1 MNSVYKQSIKGLLL
15 TAVALQLMTY
25 TTAQEQRTFS
35 SPLTIEMRKARA
47 NWFESNNGAGIGLDS
62 LRSYGSLEAGY
73 QMTDGEFK
81 RVQQGE
87 KERQLSVETE
97 GGQQLG
103 NAYAWGRFSY
113 HNETLRDTR
122 FNTAMLDPY
131 RGVPYYP
138 VDPNLSDWKKQNY
151 NLQMRVSSKPLFD
164 RYLLGIRADYT
175 AETGAKQVD
184 PRSELYLYS
193 INVKPGIIAIF
204 GSHRVGLNLEY
215 ENMIQETRGH
225 SNSDDQVNQDV
236 FVMRGLG
243 NHYTA
248 VIGGLQSLGSFVYD
262 ANKEG
267 AGLQYGW
274 QQQALRFFAEGGY
287 SFRVEEAVRD
297 IAKPRKEGTVRQ
309 QELYGHAALL
319 HEGVNLNRVVLSY
332 RSSRTDGIEFVQV
345 LDNTYEVQQWV
356 DIYSSV
362 RSTYRRDTYRL
373 SYDFYRNVGQEY
385 SWKAGLHALY
395 TVTDDNYIMPASY
408 MKIRD
413 LYLGANAKV
422 NLPSGRSSRWVL
434 GANIV
439 RKANREGG
447 YLYGGADSE
456 SAVITEFMNPDVV
469 YLKQD
474 YYKVGGSVSYF
485 SAVGLQKSSGL
496 FLRLSADY
504 YRPTEGEAKR
514 VVTQLGMGLTF

>member
-1 MNSVYKQSIKGLLL
+1 
-15 TAVALQLMTY
+15 
-25 TTAQEQRTFS
+25 
-35 SPLTIEMRKARA
+35 
-47 NWFESNNGAGIGLDS
+47 
-62 LRSYGSLEAGY
+62 
-73 QMTDGEFK
+73 
-81 RVQQGE
+81 
-87 KERQLSVETE
+87 
-97 GGQQLG
+97 
-103 NAYAWGRFSY
+103 
-113 HNETLRDTR
+113 
-122 FNTAMLDPY
+122 
-131 RGVPYYP
+131 
-138 VDPNLSDWKKQNY
+138 
-151 NLQMRVSSKPLFD
+151 
-164 RYLLGIRADYT
+164 
-175 AETGAKQVD
+175 
-184 PRSELYLYS
+184 
-193 INVKPGIIAIF
+193 
-204 GSHRVGLNLEY
+204 
-215 ENMIQETRGH
+215 
-225 SNSDDQVNQDV
+225 
-236 FVMRGLG
+236 
-243 NHYTA
+243 
-248 VIGGLQSLGSFVYD
+248 
-262 ANKEG
+262 
-267 AGLQYGW
+267 
-274 QQQALRFFAEGGY
+274 
-287 SFRVEEAVRD
+287 
-297 IAKPRKEGTVRQ
+297 
-309 QELYGHAALL
+309 
-319 HEGVNLNRVVLSY
+319 LSY

>member
-1 MNSVYKQSIKGLLL
+1 MNSIYKQSIKGLLL
-15 TAVALQLMTY
+15 TAVALQVMSY
-25 TTAQEQRTFS
+25 TTAQEQRALS
-35 SPLTIEMRKARA
+35 SPLSIELRKARA
-47 NWFESNNGAGIGLDS
+47 TWFESNNGAGIGLDS
-62 LRSYGSLEAGY
+62 LQSYGTLEAGY

-81 RVQQGE
+81 REHQGE
-87 KERQLSVETE
+87 KERQLSVVTE

-113 HNETLRDTR
+113 NNETVRNTR

-138 VDPNLSDWKKQNY
+138 VDPNLSDWKQQQY
-151 NLQMRVSSKPLFD
+151 NLQMRVSSKPLLG
-164 RYLLGIRADYT
+164 RYLLGIQAAYN

-184 PRSELYLYS
+184 PRSELFLYS
-193 INVKPGIIAIF
+193 INVKPGIAAIF

-225 SNSDDQVNQDV
+225 SNSDNQVNQDV

-248 VIGGLQSLGSFVYD
+248 VIGGLQSLGSFIYD
-262 ANKEG
+262 ANKVG
-267 AGLQYGW
+267 AALQYSW

-297 IAKPRKEGTVRQ
+297 ITKPRKEGTLRQ

-319 HEGVNLNRVVLSY
+319 HEGVNLQRLDLTY

-345 LDNTYEVQQWV
+345 LDNSYEVQQWV
-356 DIYSSV
+356 DLYSSI
-362 RSTYRRDTYRL
+362 RSTYRRDAYRL
-373 SYDFYRNVGQEY
+373 SYDFFRNRGQAF

-395 TVTDDNYIMPASY
+395 TVTDDNYIMPASHL
-408 MKIRD
+408 KIRD
-413 LYLGANAKV
+413 IYLGADAKF
-422 NLPSGRSSRWVL
+422 NLPSRGNSRWVL
-434 GANIV
+434 GADLV
-439 RKANREGG
+439 RKANQEGD
-447 YLYGGADSE
+447 YLYGGADPGSI
-456 SAVITEFMNPDVV
+456 VITDFMIPEIN

-474 YYKVGGSVSYF
+474 YYKVGGSITYF
-485 SAVGLQKSSGL
+485 TALSSRKSGAYL
-496 FLRLSADY
+496 KLAADY
-504 YRPTEGEAKR
+504 YKPTEGDDVR
-514 VVTQLGMGLTF
+514 VITRLGMGLTF